1 MKNKKTKPIKN
12 DKNQENIS
20 LEKVKKK
27 TSKLN
32 EPLRPGLISKT
43 SSP

>member
-20 LEKVKKK
+20 LEKGKKNK
-27 TSKLN
+27 QT
-32 EPLRPGLISKT
+32 
-43 SSP
+43 